1 MSQNQLPFSGQS
13 PEVTR
18 LFQAVNQLILGNANN
33 IGEVTLAENTT
44 TTTVRNSRIGADTVV
59 LLMPTTAN
67 AAGEEWHITTAKGSF
82 TITHANAATTDR
94 TFRYVHI
101 G

>member
-1 MSQNQLPFSGQS
+1 MSQSQLPFSSQS

-33 IGEVTLAENTT
+33 TGTVTLTENAT
-44 TTTVRNSRIGADTVV
+44 TTTVKNSRVGADTVV

-67 AAGEEWHITTAKGSF
+67 AASEMDGMYITTTSGSF
-82 TITHANAATTDR
+82 TITHANNANGIS
-94 TFRYVHI
+94 H
-101 G
+101 

>member
-1 MSQNQLPFSGQS
+1 MSQNQLPFSGQT

-33 IGEVTLAENTT
+33 IGSFTLEENTT
-44 TTTVRNSRIGADTVV
+44 TTTVTNSRVGADTVI
-59 LLMPTTAN
+59 LPMPTTAN
-67 AAGEEWHITTAKGSF
+67 AAAEELSIVTAKGSF
-82 TITHANAATTDR
+82 TVTHANAATTDR
-94 TFRYVHI
+94 TFKYIHV